1 MTMAAVSFREEM
13 VNAIKGKH
21 SQMHPF
27 TERWVKGEL
36 SRAQLGFWAAQHYH
50 YVGKFSRWLGAVLSE
65 CDYEDVRDFL
75 LENMWE
81 EEMGTRHTDLL
92 IRFAESCG
100 VSREQVINAE
110 VLPTTLALTTWCYQK
125 SKGPFILAAAGLL
138 VGLESQVP
146 EIYKRNTPP
155 LRAKYGFTA
164 DEVEF
169 FTVHITADEDH
180 AERGFQIVERYAT
193 SEADRAAVLQT
204 IREATQMRWLYMTGV
219 YEATFGEHCPLG

>member
-1 MTMAAVSFREEM
+1 MTMVASTFREEM
-13 VNAIKGKH
+13 ENAIKGKH

-36 SRAQLGFWAAQHYH
+36 TRPMLGFWAAQHYH

-65 CDYEDVRDFL
+65 CPYEDVRDFL

-81 EEMGTRHTDLL
+81 EEMGTRHTDML
-92 IRFAESCG
+92 IHFAESCG
-100 VSREQVINAE
+100 TSRDQVINAE
-110 VLPTTLALTTWCYQK
+110 VLPTTLALTSWCYQK
-125 SKGPFILAAAGLL
+125 SRGPFVEAAAGLL

-146 EIYKRNTPP
+146 AIYKRNTPP
-155 LRAKYGFTA
+155 LREKYGFTA

-180 AERGFQIVERYAT
+180 AERGFQIIERYAT
-193 SEADRAAVLQT
+193 TPEQHDAVLKT
-204 IREATQMRWLYMTGV
+204 IREATQMRWLYMSGIH
-219 YEATFGEHCPLG
+219 EATLSM

>member
-1 MTMAAVSFREEM
+1 MTLTLSSYRQEM
-13 VNAIKGKH
+13 IGAIKGKH

-36 SRAQLGFWAAQHYH
+36 TRPQLGFWAAQHYH

-65 CDYEDVRDFL
+65 CEFEDVRDFL

-81 EEMGTRHTDLL
+81 EEMGTRHTDML
-92 IRFAESCG
+92 IKFAEACG
-100 VSREQVINAE
+100 VTREQVINAE

-125 SKGPFILAAAGLL
+125 SRGPFLLAAAGLL

-155 LRAKYGFTA
+155 LRQKYGFTA

-180 AERGFQIVERYAT
+180 AERGFQIL
-193 SEADRAAVLQT
+193 EAHTKTQEDHDAVLKT
-204 IREATQMRWLYMTGV
+204 IREAAQMRWLYMSGIN
-219 YEATFGEHCPLG
+219 EATQDGK